1 MESLP
6 ILHAERSE
14 PRKQTLPP
22 WLKIRLTQ
30 GVNYTELK
38 NLMPSQ
44 TLHTVC
50 EEALCPNIFECW
62 ESRTATFLIL
72 GDICTRN
79 CGFCAITTGRPTHL
93 DREEPFRVAETVR
106 TMGLNHVVIT
116 SVTRDDLKDG
126 GAEIFSRTIEE
137 IRRTVPGC
145 GIEVLTPDFLG
156 NWDAVAAVTR
166 ARPDIYNHNTETV
179 PRLYRRVRPKAR
191 YERSLELLQRVKDQ
205 DSTIV
210 TKSGIMV
217 GLGETREEIHQVLVD
232 MRAHH
237 IDVLTVGQYLRPDQK
252 HLPVEQF
259 GTFLYLM
266 VKSFTILSG
275 AVVKPDQA
283 EHLLQMV
290 AMVVEPISEMLLQ
303 Y

>member
-6 ILHAERSE
+6 ILHTERSE
-14 PRKQTLPP
+14 PRKQNLPP

-30 GVNYTELK
+30 GANYTELK
-38 NLMPSQ
+38 NLMRSQ

-93 DREEPFRVAETVR
+93 DRDEPFRVAETVK

-126 GAEIFSRTIEE
+126 GAEIFARTIEE

-156 NWDAVAAVTR
+156 NWDAVAVVTT

-191 YERSLELLQRVKDQ
+191 YERTLELLQRVKDQ
-205 DSTIV
+205 DPTIV

-232 MRAHH
+232 MRSHH

-252 HLPVEQF
+252 HLPVEKF
-259 GTFLYLM
+259 YTPDEFLEI
-266 VKSFTILSG
+266 KSEAEELGFLHVESG
-275 AVVKPDQA
+275 PLVRSSYHAASQVPTSVGG
-283 EHLLQMV
+283 
-290 AMVVEPISEMLLQ
+290 
-303 Y
+303 

>member
-6 ILHAERSE
+6 ILHTERSE
-14 PRKQTLPP
+14 PRKQNLPP

-30 GVNYTELK
+30 GANYTELK
-38 NLMPSQ
+38 NLMRSQ

-93 DREEPFRVAETVR
+93 DREEPFRVAETVK

-156 NWDAVAAVTR
+156 NWDAVAAVTT

-191 YERSLELLQRVKDQ
+191 YERTLELLQRVRAQ
-205 DSTIV
+205 DPTIV

-252 HLPVEQF
+252 HLPVEKF
-259 GTFLYLM
+259 YTPEEFLEIKTEAEELGFLH
-266 VKSFTILSG
+266 VESG
-275 AVVKPDQA
+275 PLVRSSYHAASQVPASVGG
-283 EHLLQMV
+283 
-290 AMVVEPISEMLLQ
+290 
-303 Y
+303 

>member
-6 ILHAERSE
+6 ILHTERSE
-14 PRKQTLPP
+14 PRKQNLPP

-30 GVNYTELK
+30 GANYTELK
-38 NLMPSQ
+38 NLMRSQ

-93 DREEPFRVAETVR
+93 DRGEPFRVAETVK

-126 GAEIFSRTIEE
+126 GAEIFARTIEE

-156 NWDAVAAVTR
+156 NWDAVAVVTT

-191 YERSLELLQRVKDQ
+191 YERTLELLQRVKDQ
-205 DSTIV
+205 DPTIV

-232 MRAHH
+232 MRSHH

-252 HLPVEQF
+252 HLPVEKF
-259 GTFLYLM
+259 YTPDEFLEI
-266 VKSFTILSG
+266 KSEAEELGFLHVESG
-275 AVVKPDQA
+275 PLVRSSYHAASQVPTSVGG
-283 EHLLQMV
+283 
-290 AMVVEPISEMLLQ
+290 
-303 Y
+303 

>member
-38 NLMPSQ
+38 NLMRSQ

-79 CGFCAITTGRPTHL
+79 CGFCAITTGRPTQL
-93 DREEPFRVAETVR
+93 DRQEPFRVAETVR

-259 GTFLYLM
+259 YTPEEFLEIKTEAKELGFLH
-266 VKSFTILSG
+266 VESG
-275 AVVKPDQA
+275 PLVRSSYHAASQVPTS
-283 EHLLQMV
+283 
-290 AMVVEPISEMLLQ
+290 IGG
-303 Y
+303 